1 MPLRV
6 LIIQSE
12 PKDAQELT
20 RFFKERGDEVWGAWN
35 LGQAD
40 GLLDQ
45 IRPGLI
51 VLDIHLPDSEWTNFL
66 KRATQRTGSQV
77 IVTSRH
83 PDMTR
88 EMMAQSAG
96 VSAFLRAPFKPEWI
110 ERALGRMGQRTVPRT
125 KPILPKVRTPVRLKI
140 TVPYLLLSLLLALG
154 VAFIVSQV
162 VVDSAE
168 ERYLNQLIETS
179 RQSADWMVSEEDRL
193 LITLRLVANSS
204 GVAEAIQA
212 GSSETLRAQV
222 LPLAANAREES
233 IEILDLS
240 GTSLLS
246 IRQTP
251 GEAAGVY
258 SFTRGDTT
266 FQTAD
271 YVLAVLQGQV
281 DNRGDKFAGLTIGPW
296 GRYFYV
302 SGPVFNPTGQMVGV
316 VLVGRSLDTLA
327 REMRTDTLGEITF
340 YGVDGQP
347 LASTLYHGADS
358 FPISVEKV
366 GLVLAAQDVASQLRD
381 LTVSSIDY
389 AELLGPWEVRDGR
402 DLGVLGVTQPKA
414 FLIQTSRITRW
425 EIFVFVVAAVMLV
438 VGVGFYLA
446 SIITRPLQRLM
457 KASNQVAE
465 GNLEVKVDVRGD
477 DEVAVLAHSFNTMI
491 AGLQEG
497 SIYRDLLGRTVSPE
511 VREQLRQT
519 FSSGNL
525 RLEGQ
530 EAVSSVLMTDIRAF
544 TTLSEQADPSKVFT
558 WLNEYFGKLVP
569 IVVNHGGVVNK
580 FDGDAMLA
588 FFGILPRITNPRKS
602 AMAACET
609 AVEMMRAIDELN
621 ALRAQ
626 RREPVMVTGIGITT
640 GVVIAGGLGSSDR
653 LHYTIIGDT
662 VNTASRLQGLTRELC
677 SESAIIVGQTTLDAL
692 GEQQNLFLFEA
703 LGEHNVRGK
712 AEILQVH
719 RLHVPP
725 RPTDRRL

>member
-1 MPLRV
+1 
-6 LIIQSE
+6 
-12 PKDAQELT
+12 
-20 RFFKERGDEVWGAWN
+20 
-35 LGQAD
+35 
-40 GLLDQ
+40 
-45 IRPGLI
+45 
-51 VLDIHLPDSEWTNFL
+51 
-66 KRATQRTGSQV
+66 
-77 IVTSRH
+77 
-83 PDMTR
+83 
-88 EMMAQSAG
+88 
-96 VSAFLRAPFKPEWI
+96 
-110 ERALGRMGQRTVPRT
+110 
-125 KPILPKVRTPVRLKI
+125 
-140 TVPYLLLSLLLALG
+140 
-154 VAFIVSQV
+154 
-162 VVDSAE
+162 
-168 ERYLNQLIETS
+168 
-179 RQSADWMVSEEDRL
+179 
-193 LITLRLVANSS
+193 
-204 GVAEAIQA
+204 
-212 GSSETLRAQV
+212 
-222 LPLAANAREES
+222 
-233 IEILDLS
+233 
-240 GTSLLS
+240 
-246 IRQTP
+246 
-251 GEAAGVY
+251 
-258 SFTRGDTT
+258 
-266 FQTAD
+266 
-271 YVLAVLQGQV
+271 
-281 DNRGDKFAGLTIGPW
+281 
-296 GRYFYV
+296 
-302 SGPVFNPTGQMVGV
+302 
-316 VLVGRSLDTLA
+316 VGRSLDTLS

-340 YGVDGQP
+340 YSVDGQP

-414 FLIQTSRITRW
+414 FLTQTSRITRW

-662 VNTASRLQGLTRELC
+662 VNTAARLQGLTRELC

-703 LGEHNVRGK
+703 LGEHSVRGK